1 MIHLF
6 LKIRLREEICLIMN
20 KIDIF
25 TVEKF
30 IDRLE
35 KFVKPNLPTNE
46 LISYVATISKDAREL
61 ISLGEKRLALDILL
75 ENLIEEKIIIDKET
89 LSLLATIEDEEIH
102 SSISYLYSLSD
113 KG

>member
-1 MIHLF
+1 MS
-6 LKIRLREEICLIMN
+6 

-46 LISYVATISKDAREL
+46 LISYVIAIIKDAREL
-61 ISLGEKRLALDILL
+61 ISFGEKRLA
-75 ENLIEEKIIIDKET
+75 
-89 LSLLATIEDEEIH
+89 
-102 SSISYLYSLSD
+102 
-113 KG
+113 

>member
-1 MIHLF
+1 MS
-6 LKIRLREEICLIMN
+6 
-20 KIDIF
+20 KIDVF

-35 KFVKPNLPTNE
+35 KFVKPNLPSNE
-46 LISYVATISKDAREL
+46 LISYVTAITKDAREL
-61 ISLGEKRLALDILL
+61 ISFGEKRLALDILL

-89 LSLLATIEDEEIH
+89 LSLLATIEDEEIR
-102 SSISYLYSLSD
+102 SSVSYLYSLSD

>member
-1 MIHLF
+1 MS
-6 LKIRLREEICLIMN
+6 
-20 KIDIF
+20 KIDVF

-35 KFVKPNLPTNE
+35 KFVNPNLPTNE
-46 LISYVATISKDAREL
+46 LISYVTAIIKDAREL
-61 ISLGEKRLALDILL
+61 ISSGEKRLALDILL

-89 LSLLATIEDEEIH
+89 LSLLATIEDEEIR
-102 SSISYLYSLSD
+102 SSISYLCNISD

>member
-1 MIHLF
+1 MS
-6 LKIRLREEICLIMN
+6 

-46 LISYVATISKDAREL
+46 LSSNVAIIIKYTREL
-61 ISLGEKRLALDILL
+61 ISFGEKRLALDILL

-89 LSLLATIEDEEIH
+89 LSLLATIEDEEIR

>member
-1 MIHLF
+1 MS
-6 LKIRLREEICLIMN
+6 
-20 KIDIF
+20 KIDVF

-46 LISYVATISKDAREL
+46 LISYVTAIIKDAREL
-61 ISLGEKRLALDILL
+61 ISFGEKRLALDILL
-75 ENLIEEKIIIDKET
+75 ENLIEEKIIIEET
-89 LSLLATIEDEEIH
+89 LSLLATIEDEEIR
-102 SSISYLYSLSD
+102 SSTSYLYSLSD

>member
-1 MIHLF
+1 MS
-6 LKIRLREEICLIMN
+6 
-20 KIDIF
+20 KIDVF

-35 KFVKPNLPTNE
+35 KFVKPNLSTDE
-46 LISYVATISKDAREL
+46 LISYVATIIKDAREL
-61 ISLGEKRLALDILL
+61 ISFGEKRLALDILL

-89 LSLLATIEDEEIH
+89 LSLLATIEDEEIR

>member
-1 MIHLF
+1 MS
-6 LKIRLREEICLIMN
+6 
-20 KIDIF
+20 KIDVF

-35 KFVKPNLPTNE
+35 KFVKPNLPTDE
-46 LISYVATISKDAREL
+46 LISYVTAIIKDAKEL
-61 ISLGEKRLALDILL
+61 IAFGEKRLALDILL
-75 ENLIEEKIIIDKET
+75 EEKIIIDKET
-89 LSLLATIEDEEIH
+89 LSLLATIEDEEIR

>member
-1 MIHLF
+1 MS
-6 LKIRLREEICLIMN
+6 
-20 KIDIF
+20 KIDVF

-35 KFVKPNLPTNE
+35 KFVKPNLSTNE
-46 LISYVATISKDAREL
+46 LIAYVTAIIKDAREL
-61 ISLGEKRLALDILL
+61 ISFGEKRLALDILL

-89 LSLLATIEDEEIH
+89 LSLLATIEDEEIR
-102 SSISYLYSLSD
+102 SSISYLYSPSD

>member
-1 MIHLF
+1 MS
-6 LKIRLREEICLIMN
+6 

-46 LISYVATISKDAREL
+46 LISF
-61 ISLGEKRLALDILL
+61 GEKRLALDILL

-89 LSLLATIEDEEIH
+89 LSLLATIEEEEIR

>member
-1 MIHLF
+1 MS
-6 LKIRLREEICLIMN
+6 

-35 KFVKPNLPTNE
+35 KFIKPNLPTNE
-46 LISYVATISKDAREL
+46 LISYVTAITKDAREL
-61 ISLGEKRLALDILL
+61 ISFGEKRLALDILL

-89 LSLLATIEDEEIH
+89 LSLLATIEDEEIR

>member
-1 MIHLF
+1 MS
-6 LKIRLREEICLIMN
+6 
-20 KIDIF
+20 KIDVF

-46 LISYVATISKDAREL
+46 LISYVTAITKDAREL
-61 ISLGEKRLALDILL
+61 ISFGEKRLALDILL

-89 LSLLATIEDEEIH
+89 LSLLATIEEEEIR
-102 SSISYLYSLSD
+102 SSVSYLYSLSD

>member
-1 MIHLF
+1 MS
-6 LKIRLREEICLIMN
+6 
-20 KIDIF
+20 KIDVF

-46 LISYVATISKDAREL
+46 LISF
-61 ISLGEKRLALDILL
+61 GEKRLALDILL

-89 LSLLATIEDEEIH
+89 LSLLATIEEEEIR

>member
-1 MIHLF
+1 MS
-6 LKIRLREEICLIMN
+6 
-20 KIDIF
+20 KIDVF

-46 LISYVATISKDAREL
+46 LISF
-61 ISLGEKRLALDILL
+61 GEKRLALDILL

-89 LSLLATIEDEEIH
+89 LSLLATIEDEEIR
-102 SSISYLYSLSD
+102 SSTSYLYSLSD

>member
-1 MIHLF
+1 MS
-6 LKIRLREEICLIMN
+6 
-20 KIDIF
+20 KIDSL

-35 KFVKPNLPTNE
+35 KFVKPNLPTE
-46 LISYVATISKDAREL
+46 ALISYVTTIVKDAREL
-61 ISLGEKRLALDILL
+61 IAFGERRLALDILL

-89 LSLLATIEDEEIH
+89 LSLLATIEDEEIR
-102 SSISYLYSLSD
+102 SSISYLYSLSN

>member
-1 MIHLF
+1 MS
-6 LKIRLREEICLIMN
+6 

-46 LISYVATISKDAREL
+46 LISF
-61 ISLGEKRLALDILL
+61 GEKRLALDILL

-89 LSLLATIEDEEIH
+89 LSLLATIEDEEIR

>member
-1 MIHLF
+1 MS
-6 LKIRLREEICLIMN
+6 
-20 KIDIF
+20 KIDTF

-46 LISYVATISKDAREL
+46 LISF
-61 ISLGEKRLALDILL
+61 GEKRLALDILL
-75 ENLIEEKIIIDKET
+75 ENLIEEKIIIDKKT
-89 LSLLATIEDEEIH
+89 LSLLATIEDEEIR

>member
-1 MIHLF
+1 MS
-6 LKIRLREEICLIMN
+6 
-20 KIDIF
+20 KIDTFI
-25 TVEKF
+25 VEKF

-46 LISYVATISKDAREL
+46 LISYVTAITKDAREL
-61 ISLGEKRLALDILL
+61 ISFGEKRLALDILL

-89 LSLLATIEDEEIH
+89 LSLLATIEDEEIR